1 MKSEELLRETL
12 GKTGIPVK
20 EYDYRGKE
28 PAYIVFNEEDERGIL
43 HADDR
48 PQGISVW
55 WQVHLFAP
63 EYYNTRSRKRQIR
76 NLLLNAGF
84 ALGDTD
90 TFYEKETKTRHVVIT
105 CNMDEEME
113 E

>member
-12 GKTGIPVK
+12 EKADLPVK
-20 EYDYRGKE
+20 EYEYRGKE
-28 PAYIVFNEEDERGIL
+28 PEYIIINEEDERGIL

-63 EYYNTRSRKRQIR
+63 EHCNIRSRKRQIR
-76 NLLLNAGF
+76 NLLLDAGF
-84 ALGDTD
+84 VLGDTD
-90 TFYEKETKTRHVVIT
+90 TLFEKETKTRHVVIT